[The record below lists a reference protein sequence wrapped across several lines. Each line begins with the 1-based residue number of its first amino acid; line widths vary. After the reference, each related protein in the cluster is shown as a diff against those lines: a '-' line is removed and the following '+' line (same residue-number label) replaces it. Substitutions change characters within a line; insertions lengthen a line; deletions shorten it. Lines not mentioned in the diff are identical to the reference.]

1 MNYAEG
7 IDVSRW
13 QDDKSTPQRMD
24 FSKAVAQGVEF
35 VFIKAS
41 QSIYS
46 DRDILYNWDA
56 ARRAGLLRGAY
67 HFLTWETSPERQAEF
82 MWGLLRDDPGELP
95 MVVDYE
101 WWGQI
106 PSNAHVYL
114 RKFVARLKAIS
125 GKTPMIYTSD
135 GFWRDG
141 KEAYALTQECDLWVA
156 SYRPMPPPRMPAG
169 WNTWRFWQWTSKGD
183 GLAHGAESKELDLN
197 WFNGTSAELRAWAN
211 APDEPP
217 APVDPSAYIEARLKS
232 WVYHLNVRPFPGVDN
247 TPIRMLNQG
256 DVIRLEARPVI
267 GWVKLWGEEGYVHS
281 SYIEVMA

>member
-1 MNYAEG
+1 MSDYAKG

-24 FSKAVAQGVEF
+24 FKMAVDQGVEF

-41 QSIYS
+41 QSIWA

-56 ARRAGLLRGAY
+56 ARRVGLLRGAY

-82 MWGLLRDDPGELP
+82 MWGLLESDPGELP

-101 WWGQI
+101 WWG
-106 PSNAHVYL
+106 SNPPNASTIL

-135 GFWRDG
+135 GYWRGD
-141 KEAYALTQECDLWVA
+141 KIAWSLTQECDLWVA
-156 SYRPMPPPRMPAG
+156 SYRPIPPPRMPAG
-169 WNTWRFWQWTSKGD
+169 WNDWRFWQWTSKGD
-183 GLAHGAESKELDLN
+183 GWAHGAESKELDLN
-197 WFNGTSAELRAWAN
+197 WFNGTSAELRAWAGTD
-211 APDEPP
+211 APPPPPP
-217 APVDPSAYIEARLKS
+217 AGEYITAQLRS
-232 WVYHLNVRPFPGVDN
+232 WVYHLNVRPFPGTN
-247 TPIRMLNQG
+247 NKPIRMLNKG
-256 DVIRLEARPVI
+256 DVIKLEKRPVV

-281 SYIEVMA
+281 SYIETV